1 MSCDNVVVQ
10 NSCPARNL
18 PLQLDKETTKKI
30 LIEANKRRFSK
41 EVQVELNKFNNSRW
55 FGVVVDTMH
64 MKLLREMGYSGADLD
79 EALDQVYSA
88 RWRFRNDPDMTE
100 FFASLVH
107 VQMDFTGDGP
117 IQVGDPLVSVPLH
130 QLDGTEI
137 QFSSIYEKAQQAS
150 RPLVVFAGSWT

>member
-1 MSCDNVVVQ
+1 MCEVVQ
-10 NSCPARNL
+10 ESIPARNSVFI
-18 PLQLDKETTKKI
+18 DKETTKKI

-41 EVQVELNKFNNSRW
+41 EIQVEFNKFNNSRW

-64 MKLLREMGYSGADLD
+64 ANILREMGYKGEDLW

-88 RWRFRNDPDMTE
+88 RWRFQEDEEMNQ
-100 FFASLVH
+100 FFSTLIH
-107 VQMDFTGDGP
+107 VQMDFTADGP

-130 QLDGTEI
+130 ELDGKEI
-137 QFSSIYEKAQQAS
+137 QFSSFIEKSQQAH